1 MTFPANLQ
9 KTCRMVGMNGLSNGQ
24 PREKTPTK
32 IQVKIAQLILSP
44 LQKTGRFPF
53 ARNLPVVIIVQQELL
68 SVGEYRFWHEAIC
81 RGGDFFN
88 HTFWHFLKNALF
100 YEFVHIGLKLVVGS
114 LREDAPSVA
123 VVANVHGNL
132 AEVTPAFEE
141 REEVV
146 AREAACL
153 ADVVEHE
160 RHRVGAA

>member
-1 MTFPANLQ
+1 MASHARKHQQKYRSKLLNLFFHHY
-9 KTCRMVGMNGLSNGQ
+9 K
-24 PREKTPTK
+24 
-32 IQVKIAQLILSP
+32 
-44 LQKTGRFPF
+44 KTGRFPF
-53 ARNLPVVIIVQQELL
+53 ARNHPVFIIVQQELL

-81 RGGDFFN
+81 RVGDFFN
-88 HTFWHFLKNALF
+88 HTFWHFLKNALC

-123 VVANVHGNL
+123 VVADVHGNL
-132 AEVTPAFEE
+132 TEETPTFEE

-160 RHRVGAA
+160 RHRVGVA